1 MLSQSWLRQPLRLP
15 SRLFLSCLVAAFAAT
30 GASVIVGSAMDGMQA
45 QAQTQTQTQ
54 QGKRTAT
61 PSQVK
66 RKQVEA
72 EQQQRRWRPA
82 DPSFDQD
89 GRPYRNPF
97 PDQCM
102 VDLGYGRWESCNQTT
117 P

>member
-1 MLSQSWLRQPLRLP
+1 MLPQSWLRRPLRLL
-15 SRLFLSCLVAAFAAT
+15 SRLVLLGLVAGFAVTALPVIAGFAA
-30 GASVIVGSAMDGMQA
+30 DGMQV
-45 QAQTQTQTQ
+45 QAQTQKS
-54 QGKRTAT
+54 KRKTA
-61 PSQVK
+61 PSQAK

-72 EQQQRRWRPA
+72 QQQPRRWRPA

-102 VDLGYGRWESCNQTT
+102 VDLGYGRWESCNQT
-117 P
+117 PP

>member
-1 MLSQSWLRQPLRLP
+1 MLPQSWLRQPLRLLP
-15 SRLFLSCLVAAFAAT
+15 RLALSGLVAGFAVTALP
-30 GASVIVGSAMDGMQA
+30 VIADFVVDGMQA
-45 QAQTQTQTQ
+45 QAQTQQS
-54 QGKRTAT
+54 KRKVT
-61 PSQVK
+61 PSQAK

-72 EQQQRRWRPA
+72 QQQPRRWRPA

>member
-1 MLSQSWLRQPLRLP
+1 MLSQSWFHQPLRLL
-15 SRLFLSCLVAAFAAT
+15 SRLALPGLVAGFVLTGGPVIAGFAA
-30 GASVIVGSAMDGMQA
+30 DGMQA
-45 QAQTQTQTQ
+45 QAQTQQS
-54 QGKRTAT
+54 KRTVT
-61 PSQVK
+61 PSQAK

-72 EQQQRRWRPA
+72 QQQQRRWRPA